1 VLERVTA
8 AESFCRRRTGG
19 GLQVGL
25 ELGTCLL
32 EVCSSAFKKQQT
44 RARDQL
50 QRSRTQTSDESIESI
65 DHQGRLVSSST
76 AVHVIANKWAR
87 LWHHGDKANRH
98 KATAHLLAGSFASGR
113 ESVHRLKR
121 SAVHSV
127 LGTSF
132 DRSSSG
138 CNILCVLG
146 Q

>member
-1 VLERVTA
+1 VAVFKWD
-8 AESFCRRRTGG
+8 SNW
-19 GLQVGL
+19 
-25 ELGTCLL
+25 ELACLKSGRL
-32 EVCSSAFKKQQT
+32 PSRQQQT
-44 RARDQL
+44 
-50 QRSRTQTSDESIESI
+50 RSRTQTSDESIESI
-65 DHQGRLVSSST
+65 DHQGRFVSSST

-87 LWHHGDKANRH
+87 LWHSGDKANRH